1 MTTDGGAGRA
11 EAPATSA
18 MTVASAAGHRPGRRA
33 LVGGVVLS
41 LALAGV
47 AAAWVGTSGLG
58 PVTADI
64 DIHYS
69 HYGPA
74 RVTVPAGA
82 AVTFVLRNDDPID
95 HEWIVGD
102 AAVHER
108 HRTGTEPVHASRPTE
123 VSIPAGQTRTTTV
136 RFATPGTYLYICHLP
151 GHEAYGMVGTVR
163 VTGD

>member
-1 MTTDGGAGRA
+1 MTAMDTGVD
-11 EAPATSA
+11 ESAPAA
-18 MTVASAAGHRPGRRA
+18 ASPARHRPGRRA
-33 LVGGVVLS
+33 LVGGVVVS
-41 LALAGV
+41 LALAGA
-47 AAAWVGTSGLG
+47 AAAWVGTGALG
-58 PVTADI
+58 PVTAEI

-69 HYGPA
+69 HYGPT
-74 RVTVPAGA
+74 RLSVPAGT
-82 AVTFVLRNDDPID
+82 AVTIVLRNDDPID

-151 GHEAYGMVGTVR
+151 GHEAYGMVGTLVVR
-163 VTGD
+163 GS